1 MTKAT
6 TMSTVFP
13 PNPPILAAVA
23 GEAAAFPVGRI
34 YCVGRNYAAHA
45 REMGSDPTREPPF
58 FFAKFPD
65 AIAQDGT
72 AIPYPPATRDL
83 HHEVELVVALGAGG
97 FDVPAADAAS
107 LIFGYAVGLDLTRR
121 DLQAEAKKHGRPWST
136 GKNFPLS
143 APLGAIAR
151 AEQVHGLEDA
161 AITLAVNT
169 EIRQQGRI
177 SDMIWSVPETIAALS
192 KLYRLQPGDLIFTGT
207 PDGVGPVVEGDVLA
221 AAIDGLPRLAVRIGA
236 LRP

>member
-1 MTKAT
+1 
-6 TMSTVFP
+6 MSTVFP

-23 GEAAAFPVGRI
+23 GEAAGFPVGRI

-45 REMGSDPTREPPF
+45 REMGSDPARDPPF

-65 AIAQDGT
+65 AVAPDG
-72 AIPYPPATRDL
+72 AVIPYPPATREL
-83 HHEVELVVALGAGG
+83 HHEVELVVALGASG
-97 FDVPAADAAS
+97 FDVAAADADS

-136 GKNFPLS
+136 GKNFPHS
-143 APLGAIAR
+143 APIGAIAR
-151 AEQVHGLEDA
+151 AEQVHGLDA
-161 AITLAVNT
+161 ASITLTVNGV
-169 EIRQQGRI
+169 ERQSGRI

-207 PDGVGPVVEGDVLA
+207 PEGVGPVVEGDVLA
-221 AAIDGLPRLAVRIGA
+221 AAVEGLPRLAVRIGA
-236 LRP
+236 PGQ